1 MTSIRRVRSGRS
13 TGLSTTST
21 PTRTGWAASQVH
33 RRSGSLRQAL
43 ETLGELTGVLGIALE
58 ETSADDA
65 LSDAQVKAIEA
76 LLAERESA
84 RKAKNWPEADR
95 IRKTLDEEYGV
106 ALKDTPQGATWTV
119 GNRERP
125 ERAFLSARRRRVGS
139 RGRSMA
145 DYIWGRYPVLEAL
158 RSKRRVHRIMVAQGP
173 RDASLTQVVDQ
184 ARRVGVA
191 VETVSRRHL
200 DDLSKNANHQGV
212 MAVAEARQ
220 YADLDDILKR
230 AEELHEEPLVVVLDA
245 IQDVQNLGSLIRTAE
260 IVGAHGVVIPEHRAA
275 GLTPAV
281 DKSSAGA
288 VEFLPVARVTNIT
301 RTLDELKRRGLWC
314 IGLDGSAKERYDQAN
329 LKGPIALVVGN
340 EGKGIGRLA
349 REHCDVLI
357 SIPMRGQRRLAECL
371 GGGFA
376 GAL

>member
-1 MTSIRRVRSGRS
+1 
-13 TGLSTTST
+13 
-21 PTRTGWAASQVH
+21 
-33 RRSGSLRQAL
+33 
-43 ETLGELTGVLGIALE
+43 
-58 ETSADDA
+58 
-65 LSDAQVKAIEA
+65 
-76 LLAERESA
+76 
-84 RKAKNWPEADR
+84 
-95 IRKTLDEEYGV
+95 
-106 ALKDTPQGATWTV
+106 
-119 GNRERP
+119 
-125 ERAFLSARRRRVGS
+125 
-139 RGRSMA
+139 MA

-200 DDLSKNANHQGV
+200 DDLSKNSNHQGV

-220 YADLDDILKR
+220 YADLDDILRR
-230 AEELHEEPLVVVLDA
+230 AEELHEEPMVLVLDA

-349 REHCDVLI
+349 REHCDVLV
-357 SIPMRGQRRLAECL
+357 SIPMRGHVGSLNASVAGSLTLYEIWRQRGWNMPEQSAEASE
-371 GGGFA
+371 GSDS
-376 GAL
+376 